1 MGRETYLRQLET
13 ALRKKCPEPQVKDIL
28 SDYEDFFATGIAE
41 GKSEAE
47 LCTEFG
53 PPEQAALELA
63 KESTG
68 DTRLRNKKWSAPVI
82 VLLVIFIVAVLWPFF
97 IPEIQV
103 TGQSVPTGPVNFWLA
118 MLFPLALESIL
129 VLLASQSN
137 PPQKAPRWMPR
148 VSIVLTVLITAALV
162 QLVFYAFWISQKSA
176 LFETEGLF
184 GTAHVLMAVTYCG
197 TVISEILLLVLI
209 VLLMLLAIKGH
220 EKARWFLFPDTA
232 LLTLFLNLTS
242 FLSNIST
249 TSGLNSYRAATG
261 VASCF
266 LWAVLPNLAAAAVWW
281 AIEKAISIRRARA

>member
-13 ALRKKCPEPQVKDIL
+13 ALRKKYPEQQVRDIL

-103 TGQSVPTGPVNFWLA
+103 IGQSVPTGPVNFWLA

-129 VLLASQSN
+129 ILWASQSN
-137 PPQKAPRWMPR
+137 PPKKALRWIPH
-148 VSIVLTVLITAALV
+148 VSIVLTVLITAMLAL
-162 QLVFYAFWISQKSA
+162 LIFFTFWISQRSA
-176 LFETEGLF
+176 LFEAGGSF
-184 GTAHVLMAVTYCG
+184 GTAQLLMTVTYRG

-209 VLLMLLAIKGH
+209 VLLMLSAIRGD
-220 EKARWFLFPDTA
+220 EKAHWFLFCDTG
-232 LLTLFLNLTS
+232 LLTLFLNLTG

-249 TSGLNSYRAATG
+249 ASGLNSYHAATG

-281 AIEKAISIRRARA
+281 AIEKAISIRRVKA